1 MRWRYIGLGSLVVLW
16 ALVAVAPTR
25 TQVGPAPTSEPGRL
39 VTAAQYIR
47 SDRLGI
53 TFISSPNDQSAE
65 RYRNALILG
74 AGWNRWPLYW
84 YDVEVAPA
92 SFDWSRYDS
101 LVRNDIANGLS
112 INAILLGR
120 PEFYRDGASIV
131 GINEPI
137 FADGS
142 DIPRGQ
148 AINPNNPWARW
159 VYEAVLRYKP
169 GGVLSRQS
177 GWRADEGIR
186 VWEVWNEPDHA
197 PFWEGGAINY
207 ARLLKVS
214 YLVIK
219 QADPDA
225 IVLFGGL
232 LYSTDNNWLSLVMNV
247 YALNDPFVIQNNWYH
262 DAVAI
267 HSYNYPW
274 RSGWL
279 ALVVRQTYR
288 AFETAVK
295 PIWLNETGVSVWDD
309 YPGPVWAIDP
319 AQRVRLATADQQA
332 WYFIQSAAYAWSE
345 GVDKVFFHQ
354 LYDDCGNQPA
364 GTDFPPHNGEL
375 CASVASCFGDAFGIY
390 RNPPTAVCFSQHPFP
405 NTPRPIAAA
414 YRLLADHFGREP
426 FVADG
431 VDIVENRAVIIRFRR
446 PRTGERLMV
455 MWNKTLEEYT
465 LSLAATAASAQLY
478 TLQGHYN
485 ILPDENGLYGLRLPP
500 AIPDNYPN
508 LNAGD
513 VTAIG
518 GPPFILI
525 ETEAPLLMPN
535 NLGVQPASG
544 TPSVPLQL
552 TPGPIIPPPAR
563 PTVDPNADTT
573 PPIATVEPL
582 PVTSPPTFTVSWSG
596 SDDSGIARYLIWVQ
610 VDGGDWSPWL
620 ETTRTAA
627 DYNGESGR
635 TYAFAAWALDLA
647 GNWSTNTDLQ
657 AQATTRVE

>member
-1 MRWRYIGLGSLVVLW
+1 MIAKKRWRYLWLGVLLLVW
-16 ALVAVAPTR
+16 AGAPTQ
-25 TQVGPAPTSEPGRL
+25 TQMGPAPTSEPGRL

-53 TFISSPNDQSAE
+53 TFISSTNDQSAE

-84 YDVEVAPA
+84 YDVETSPTI
-92 SFDWSRYDS
+92 FDWSRYDS
-101 LVRNDIANGLS
+101 LVRNDIANRLN

-120 PEFYRDGASIV
+120 PEFYRDGGSIA

-137 FADGS
+137 FADGT

-169 GGVLSRQS
+169 NGILARQS
-177 GWRADEGIR
+177 GWRGGEGIR

-197 PFWEGGAINY
+197 PFWEGGVTNY

-219 QADPDA
+219 QADPEA
-225 IVLFGGL
+225 TVLFGGL
-232 LYSTDNNWLSLVMNV
+232 LYSTDNNWLSLVMNI
-247 YALNDPFVIQNNWYH
+247 YAQNDPFVIEHNWYH

-279 ALVVRQTYR
+279 ALVARQTYR

-309 YPGPVWAIDP
+309 YPGPVWAQDP
-319 AQRVRLATADQQA
+319 SQRVRLATTEQQA

-364 GTDFPPHNGEL
+364 GTNFPPHNGEL
-375 CASVASCFGDAFGIY
+375 CVGGGNCFGDAFGIY
-390 RNPPTAVCFSQHPFP
+390 RNPPTSVCFSQHPLP
-405 NTPRPIAAA
+405 NTPRPVAAA
-414 YRLLADHFGREP
+414 YRLLAEHFGREP

-431 VDIVENRAVIIRFRR
+431 RETVDNSAIVIRFRR
-446 PRTGERLMV
+446 PQTGERLVV

-465 LSLAATAASAQLY
+465 LSLPSTADKARLY
-478 TLQGHYN
+478 TLGESYD
-485 ILPDENGLYGLRLPP
+485 ILPGADRAYGLRLPP
-500 AIPDNYPN
+500 AVPDNYPN

-518 GPPFILI
+518 GAPFILV
-525 ETEAPLLMPN
+525 ESEAPPALLPD
-535 NLGVQPASG
+535 LGIQGASG
-544 TPSVPLQL
+544 TLAR
-552 TPGPIIPPPAR
+552 TPGPVIPPPSR
-563 PTVDPNADTT
+563 PTVDPSADTT
-573 PPIATVEPL
+573 PPSAQVEAL
-582 PVTSPPTFTVSWSG
+582 PALSPSTFTVRWRG
-596 SDDSGIARYLIWVQ
+596 ADDSGIARYLIWVQ

-620 ETTRTAA
+620 ETTRTSAE
-627 DYNGESGR
+627 YTGEAERS
-635 TYAFAAWALDLA
+635 YAFAAWAVDLA
-647 GNWSTNTDLQ
+647 GNWSANTDLQ
-657 AQATTRVE
+657 PQATTRVE